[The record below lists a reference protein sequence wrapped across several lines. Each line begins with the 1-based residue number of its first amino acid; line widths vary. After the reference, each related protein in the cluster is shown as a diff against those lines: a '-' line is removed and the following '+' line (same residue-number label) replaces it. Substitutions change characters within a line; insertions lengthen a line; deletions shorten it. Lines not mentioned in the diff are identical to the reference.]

1 MFNLKLNRKT
11 LQGQVNQHNE
21 FMGKYQLNKEEIH
34 YLTKGNMEDLRFY
47 TIMERMLVV
56 QNDCILVLNMEYGNI
71 IYYCLEWNYWFQNT
85 NGFFIRRK

>member
-1 MFNLKLNRKT
+1 MVNLKLNRKT

-21 FMGKYQLNKEEIH
+21 FIGKYQLNKEEMH

-56 QNDCILVLNMEYGNI
+56 QNDCKSLITSGEHEQTGYNHYFL
-71 IYYCLEWNYWFQNT
+71 F
-85 NGFFIRRK
+85 